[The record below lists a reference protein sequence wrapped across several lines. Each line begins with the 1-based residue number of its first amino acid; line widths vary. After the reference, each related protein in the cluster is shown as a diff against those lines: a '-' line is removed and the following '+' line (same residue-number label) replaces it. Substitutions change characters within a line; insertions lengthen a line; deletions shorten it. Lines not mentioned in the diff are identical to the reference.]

1 MEWAAL
7 LILAALE
14 LLFTFVGYAAVF
26 IKVRI
31 RLCYLFKVAKV
42 SVSEKLLVRGS
53 VICCIR
59 ILLAQDE
66 WPRLYAAQ
74 FLSYG

>member
-14 LLFTFVGYAAVF
+14 LLFTFDEYAAVF

-31 RLCYLFKVAKV
+31 KLCYLFKVAMV
-42 SVSEKLLVRGS
+42 SVSEKLLV
-53 VICCIR
+53 
-59 ILLAQDE
+59 
-66 WPRLYAAQ
+66 
-74 FLSYG
+74 

>member
-14 LLFTFVGYAAVF
+14 LLFTFVGYAAFF

-42 SVSEKLLVRGS
+42 SVSEKLLV
-53 VICCIR
+53 
-59 ILLAQDE
+59 
-66 WPRLYAAQ
+66 
-74 FLSYG
+74 